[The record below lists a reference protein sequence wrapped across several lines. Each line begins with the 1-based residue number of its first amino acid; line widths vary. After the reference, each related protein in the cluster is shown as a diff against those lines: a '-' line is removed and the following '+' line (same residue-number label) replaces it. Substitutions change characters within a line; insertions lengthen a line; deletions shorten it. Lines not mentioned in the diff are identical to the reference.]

1 MRRIKFKNYLLDLSD
16 LPVEYLFPGSTSPR
30 LAKDQNEIEIVHT
43 NDQNPL
49 HGTAKRKE
57 SNSSMDENID
67 QNFTP
72 SPAVEKDDF
81 YSKFLKTVN
90 RLTIGQDK
98 LHPDF
103 VITPAD
109 IREKIIKSLDEN
121 ILSEINQP
129 LNIKEE
135 NFFHV
140 NLYPIR

>member
-30 LAKDQNEIEIVHT
+30 LAKDQSEIVHT
-43 NDQNPL
+43 NDQTPL
-49 HGTAKRKE
+49 HETTKRKD
-57 SNSSMDENID
+57 SNSSMDENKD

-72 SPAVEKDDF
+72 SPPVVKNDF
-81 YSKFLKTVN
+81 YSKIFQTLN

-103 VITPAD
+103 VITPVD
-109 IREKIIKSLDEN
+109 IREKIIKSLDGN
-121 ILSEINQP
+121 ILSEMNQS